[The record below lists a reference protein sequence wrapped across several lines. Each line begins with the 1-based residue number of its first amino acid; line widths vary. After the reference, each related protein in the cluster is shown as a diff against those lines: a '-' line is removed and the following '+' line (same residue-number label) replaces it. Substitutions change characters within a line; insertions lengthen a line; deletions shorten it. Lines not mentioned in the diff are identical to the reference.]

1 MAICVSRVVAAPAPR
16 VWELL
21 GPGFARVGDWST
33 SCPEST
39 PHAVPEP
46 HPGAPVP
53 GRHCAAT
60 IAGINGVVERVV
72 DYVPE
77 QHLSYEVVSGL
88 PPFLTSARSDWT
100 VAPAA
105 TGTTLV
111 TVAGDL
117 VFAPL
122 ARFAAP
128 LFEWYVRRLS
138 ARAVTELEHVLVQG
152 SPTRRKERQA
162 FRRGRARRR

>member
-1 MAICVSRVVAAPAPR
+1 MAVCVSRVVAAPSTR

-46 HPGAPVP
+46 HPHAPTP

-60 IAGINGVVERVV
+60 IVGIKGVVERIVE
-72 DYVPE
+72 YEPE
-77 QHLSYEVVSGL
+77 EHLSYEVVSGL

-100 VAPAA
+100 VTPAA
-105 TGTTLV
+105 TGSTLV

-117 VFAPL
+117 VFARP
-122 ARFAAP
+122 ARFAGP

-138 ARAVTELEHVLVQG
+138 SRAVTELEHVLVRG
-152 SPTRRKERQA
+152 TPTRRKQRQV
-162 FRRGRARRR
+162 RRRAW